1 MSTATIP
8 SFLDVPPSNLVFQPV
23 RTNEGGKGKTVYL
36 DMKPLGGGKSSF
48 ASRFLAGPKD
58 MRVAW
63 VPRPKMDI
71 VDPKKML
78 PGEKFDL
85 ELELDP
91 EAHADFIS
99 QVKAYDEHLLRTAF
113 EKRVEWFGADKAK
126 LLTSPDF
133 LRLTYKPMLHEGK
146 EKSGGGGARYPDTL
160 KLKVE
165 KVASRVA
172 EFLVETKDI
181 KGKPTQVVKEVVW
194 KPALV
199 DSTPPPSAT
208 EPRFFLCYGQD
219 PKTGV
224 DQYASK
230 VPVFNTA
237 GAIQKD
243 AHGKPVM
250 RYVGPED
257 IKRGCKVHPIF
268 SINKMYVVEGF
279 GPMLTLSQL
288 YIKPVQGVQE
298 LKVESAQVVDD
309 IDPEI
314 TARLM
319 NDSYAAEAE
328 DAPAEVSLSEALD
341 AALDAAKDLCEE
353 ALPRAPLT
361 VKLSASPQRSPA
373 RVQDSPISFP
383 EPTASGEPG
392 SPKPARK
399 RKNTE
404 SGASL
409 ESGKRSKA
417 RFEDEL

>member
-1 MSTATIP
+1 M
-8 SFLDVPPSNLVFQPV
+8 
-23 RTNEGGKGKTVYL
+23 NEGGKGKTVYL
-36 DMKPLGGGKSSF
+36 DMKAPGGGKASF
-48 ASRFLAGPKD
+48 ATRFVAGPKD

-63 VPRPKMDI
+63 VPRPKMDV

-91 EAHADFIS
+91 EAHGEFIA
-99 QVKAYDEHLLRTAF
+99 QARAYDEHMLRTAF
-113 EKRVEWFGADKAK
+113 EKRVEWFGSDKANM
-126 LLTSPDF
+126 LTSPDF
-133 LRLTYKPMLHEGK
+133 LRLTYNPMLHEVK
-146 EKSGGGGARYPDTL
+146 EKAGGGGARYPDTL

-172 EFLVETKDI
+172 EFLLEIKDI

-219 PKTGV
+219 PKTGI

-257 IKRGCKVHPIF
+257 VKRGCKVHPIF
-268 SINKMYVVEGF
+268 SINKMYVVDGF

-288 YIKPVQGVQE
+288 YIKPVQGFQE
-298 LKVESAQVVDD
+298 LKVEAAQVVDD

-319 NDSYAAEAE
+319 NESYLAEGA
-328 DAPAEVSLSEALD
+328 APAPEGEA
-341 AALDAAKDLCEE
+341 AAAAAAAQELAPEE
-353 ALPRAPLT
+353 ALPFAPIT

-373 RVQDSPISFP
+373 RVQEA
-383 EPTASGEPG
+383 EPAHVDAAPASAHSAASGEPG
-392 SPKPARK
+392 SPKASRK

-404 SGASL
+404 IGSASDV
-409 ESGKRSKA
+409 KRSSKA
-417 RFEDEL
+417 RFEDE